1 MRLQAMAKLK
11 EMEAAMNEYFEARS
25 EAAGSGL
32 VVLPGVVELLRA
44 LQVGAGSC
52 RSHRTPH
59 TYRSVAASVPEM
71 AASGGIQCFGVVQ
84 GRGDVV
90 TCLVTGNLQPI
101 GWGKMAALGLKD
113 LFSQPP
119 FGGFGSDFCS
129 GNTGW
134 VSQLGFPTVRRSMS
148 AHALQYTTCGAL
160 ASCRIAH
167 VTLH

>member
-1 MRLQAMAKLK
+1 M
-11 EMEAAMNEYFEARS
+11 
-25 EAAGSGL
+25 
-32 VVLPGVVELLRA
+32 
-44 LQVGAGSC
+44 
-52 RSHRTPH
+52 
-59 TYRSVAASVPEM
+59 
-71 AASGGIQCFGVVQ
+71 Q

-134 VSQLGFPTVRRSMS
+134 VMQQCVPTAKPEAKS
-148 AHALQYTTCGAL
+148 AHALRPTTLGELRRNANQ
-160 ASCRIAH
+160 
-167 VTLH
+167 TL